1 MTLDKGV
8 TLDLIFFRGPERQF
22 YTNIETNRALFNL
35 SFPPPIKVISD
46 RKQKISLIVLS
57 HNLNIFFFY
66 CFPCFFLFVFFL
78 QTANLVIPVWIF
90 N

>member
-57 HNLNIFFFY
+57 HNLNFFFLL
-66 CFPCFFLFVFFL
+66 FPLFFFVCFFL
-78 QTANLVIPVWIF
+78 ANSKSCDSCLDI
-90 N
+90 